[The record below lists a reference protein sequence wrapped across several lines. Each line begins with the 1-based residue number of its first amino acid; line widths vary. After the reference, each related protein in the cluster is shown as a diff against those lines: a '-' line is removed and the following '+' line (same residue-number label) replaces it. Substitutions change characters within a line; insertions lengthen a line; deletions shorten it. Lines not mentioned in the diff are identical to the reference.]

1 MIKHF
6 NRIKFDFLLWFKMLN
21 KARFSLFA
29 LLVLS
34 LFLVINMQLAT
45 DKSYLTNATSS
56 SHIAATT
63 DVVPLSH
70 VSITVAYICIF
81 VASILWGV
89 FLLPIKHF
97 DTGDG
102 IFFQFVMC
110 VSIWFT
116 SIFVHAIRQFPTFY
130 GWTVVGGVRKR
141 ILYR

>member
-1 MIKHF
+1 M
-6 NRIKFDFLLWFKMLN
+6 
-21 KARFSLFA
+21 
-29 LLVLS
+29 
-34 LFLVINMQLAT
+34 
-45 DKSYLTNATSS
+45 TNATSS
-56 SHIAATT
+56 SYIASTT
-63 DVVPLSH
+63 DVVPPSH

-130 GWTVVGGVRKR
+130 GWTVVGGVR
-141 ILYR
+141 ILYRKIFINKLQ